1 MDSFREAYS
10 GSVGSFNDTG
20 GLMLPCPSWGKA
32 GFGRI
37 SRVKISCGVIRREQQ
52 QQVEER
58 LQRDLLIAI

>member
-1 MDSFREAYS
+1 
-10 GSVGSFNDTG
+10 
-20 GLMLPCPSWGKA
+20 MLPCPSWGKA